1 MPNRGQRMMRFRERW
16 PTAGAWRLWVPRV
29 LAGAVGFI
37 LLIAGLVKA
46 MDMDLFI
53 RQMRD
58 YGIISQHVLLAMSA
72 WGLIAL
78 ECALGIGLL
87 IFYRPKITL
96 PLTSLLWLTFLGA
109 TSWAWVTGATEE
121 CGCFGAWVEYSP
133 GQAVLETLVLL
144 VATLLAWVWYKE
156 SHRRASRAKAWC
168 VAIAFLTGIALPL
181 AFGFPI
187 SRISQSPWEKIEMEL
202 TKLEIKGLDKV
213 DLSSGAHLIILMDT
227 ECEHCKE
234 ALPELDALAEATDLP
249 SVTALCPNDES
260 ARARFIEELQPA
272 FPLAQIEESVF
283 FRLLGLGDVPRTILL
298 RDQRVGGVWDKDVPS
313 ADRIRSVIS
322 Q

>member
-1 MPNRGQRMMRFRERW
+1 MSFGQRW

-29 LAGAVGFI
+29 LAGATGLI

-46 MDMDLFI
+46 MDMELFI
-53 RQMRD
+53 RQIRD

-109 TSWAWVTGATEE
+109 TSWAWLTGATKE
-121 CGCFGAWVEYSP
+121 CGCFGAWVEHSP
-133 GQAVLETLVLL
+133 KQAVLENLVLL
-144 VATLLAWVWYKE
+144 VATLLARVWYKE
-156 SHRRASRAKAWC
+156 SHRRASQAKAWC
-168 VAIAFLTGIALPL
+168 VAIAFLSGIALPL

-187 SRISQSPWEKIEMEL
+187 SRINQSPWEKIEIEL
-202 TKLEIKGLDKV
+202 TKLDTKGLDKAN
-213 DLSSGAHLIILMDT
+213 LSSGTHLIILLDT

-234 ALPELDALAEATDLP
+234 ALPELDALAETTDLP
-249 SVTALCPNDES
+249 SVIALCPNDES
-260 ARARFIEELQPA
+260 ARAAFIENFQPD
-272 FPLAQIEESVF
+272 FPLAQIGESVF
-283 FRLLGLGDVPRTILL
+283 LRLLGLGDVPRTILL
-298 RDQRVGGVWDKDVPS
+298 RDQRVRGVWDKDVPS
-313 ADRIRSVIS
+313 ADIIRAVIS
-322 Q
+322 R

>member
-1 MPNRGQRMMRFRERW
+1 MRFRERW
-16 PTAGAWRLWVPRV
+16 LTAGAWRLWVPRV
-29 LAGAVGFI
+29 LAGAVGLI

-58 YGIISQHVLLAMSA
+58 YGIISQHVLLALSA

-96 PLTSLLWLTFLGA
+96 ALTSLLWLTFLGA
-109 TSWAWVTGATEE
+109 TGWAWLTGATEE

-133 GQAVLETLVLL
+133 GQAVTENLILL

-156 SHRRASRAKAWC
+156 SHRPQSRAKAWC
-168 VAIAFLTGIALPL
+168 VVIAFLIGATLPL
-181 AFGFPI
+181 AFGFPV
-187 SRISQSPWEKIEMEL
+187 SRISQSPWETIEIEL
-202 TKLEIKGLDKV
+202 SKLQIKGLDQV
-213 DLSSGAHLIILMDT
+213 DLSSGTHLIIIMDT
-227 ECEHCKE
+227 DCEHCKE

-260 ARARFIEELQPA
+260 ARTSFIQEFQPA
-272 FPLAQIEESVF
+272 FPLGQIEESVF

-298 RDQRVGGVWDKDVPS
+298 KDMRVQKVWDHHVP
-313 ADRIRSVIS
+313 DRELIEAAM
-322 Q
+322 

>member
-1 MPNRGQRMMRFRERW
+1 
-16 PTAGAWRLWVPRV
+16 
-29 LAGAVGFI
+29 VGLI

-46 MDMDLFI
+46 MDMELFI

-109 TSWAWVTGATEE
+109 TSWAWVTGATEK
-121 CGCFGAWVEYSP
+121 CGCFGAWVEHSP
-133 GQAVLETLVLL
+133 GQAVLENLVLL
-144 VATLLAWVWYKE
+144 VATLLAWLWYKE

-187 SRISQSPWEKIEMEL
+187 SRISQSPWEKIEIEL
-202 TKLEIKGLDKV
+202 TKLDTKGLDKAN
-213 DLSSGAHLIILMDT
+213 LSTGTHLIILMDT
-227 ECEHCKE
+227 ECEQCKK

-249 SVTALCPNDES
+249 PVTALCPNDES
-260 ARARFIEELQPA
+260 ARTGFIEKFQPA

-283 FRLLGLGDVPRTILL
+283 FSLLGLGDVPRTILL

-313 ADRIRSVIS
+313 ADMIRAVILE
-322 Q
+322 

>member
-1 MPNRGQRMMRFRERW
+1 MRFRERW
-16 PTAGAWRLWVPRV
+16 LRAGAWRLWVPRV
-29 LAGAVGFI
+29 LAGAVGLI

-58 YGIISQHVLLAMSA
+58 YGIISQHVLIALSA

-87 IFYRPKITL
+87 IFYRPKIILT
-96 PLTSLLWLTFLGA
+96 LTSLLWIAFLGA

-133 GQAVLETLVLL
+133 AQAVMENLILL
-144 VATLLAWVWYKE
+144 VATLLARAWYKE
-156 SHRRASRAKAWC
+156 SHRPQSRVKAWC
-168 VAIAFLTGIALPL
+168 VAISFLIGAGLPL
-181 AFGFPI
+181 ALGFPL
-187 SRISQSPWEKIEMEL
+187 SRITQSPWENIETEL
-202 TKLEIKGLDKV
+202 SKLQIKGLEGV
-213 DLSSGAHLIILMDT
+213 DLSRGSHLIIIMDT
-227 ECEHCKE
+227 DCEHCKE

-260 ARARFIEELQPA
+260 ARTRFIEEFQPA
-272 FPLAQIEESVF
+272 FPLGQIEENVF
-283 FRLLGLGDVPRTILL
+283 FRILGLGDVPRTILVK
-298 RDQRVGGVWDKDVPS
+298 DMRVQGVWDRHVP
-313 ADRIRSVIS
+313 DRELIEAAM
-322 Q
+322 

>member
-1 MPNRGQRMMRFRERW
+1 MDQRMMRFRERW
-16 PTAGAWRLWVPRV
+16 LTAGAWRLWVPRV
-29 LAGAVGFI
+29 LAGAVGLI

-46 MDMDLFI
+46 MDMELFI

-87 IFYRPKITL
+87 ILYRPKILL

-109 TSWAWVTGATEE
+109 TIWAWVTGATEE
-121 CGCFGAWVEYSP
+121 CGCFGAWVKSSP
-133 GQAVLETLVLL
+133 GQAVLEDLVLL
-144 VATLLAWVWYKE
+144 VASLLAWVWSKE
-156 SHRRASRAKAWC
+156 LHRPPSRAKVWC

-187 SRISQSPWEKIEMEL
+187 SQISQSPWEKIEIEL
-202 TKLEIKGLDKV
+202 TTLEIKGLDQV
-213 DLSSGAHLIILMDT
+213 DLSTGTHLIVLMDT

-260 ARARFIEELQPA
+260 ARTKFIEKFQPA
-272 FPLAQIEESVF
+272 FPLAQIEEDVF
-283 FRLLGLGDVPRTILL
+283 FRLLGPGDVPRAILL

-313 ADRIRSVIS
+313 ADIIRSVIS
-322 Q
+322 D

>member
-1 MPNRGQRMMRFRERW
+1 MRFRERW
-16 PTAGAWRLWVPRV
+16 PAVGAWRLWVPRV
-29 LAGAVGFI
+29 LAGALGLI

-58 YGIISQHVLLAMSA
+58 YRIISQHVPLAMSA

-109 TSWAWVTGATEE
+109 TGWAWVTGATEE

-133 GQAVLETLVLL
+133 GEAVLENLVLL
-144 VATLLAWVWYKE
+144 AATLFAWVLYKE
-156 SHRRASRAKAWC
+156 SHKRASRAKAWC
-168 VAIAFLTGIALPL
+168 VAIAFFSGIALPL
-181 AFGFPI
+181 AFGFPV
-187 SRISQSPWEKIEMEL
+187 SRISQSPWEKIEIEL
-202 TKLEIKGLDKV
+202 AKLDTKGLDKAN
-213 DLSSGAHLIILMDT
+213 LSTGTHLIILMDM

-260 ARARFIEELQPA
+260 ARARFIEEFQPA
-272 FPLAQIEESVF
+272 FPLVQIKESVF
-283 FRLLGLGDVPRTILL
+283 FSLLGLGDVPRTILV

-313 ADRIRSVIS
+313 ADTIRAIIS
-322 Q
+322 R